1 MTYKQ
6 LNEMIRSNDPLP
18 YNISDEDR
26 IKLKRIKAE
35 FNRLYDGSHEN
46 YNESNLEDWCYNED
60 TRIRD
65 EKLKQLGI

>member
-1 MTYKQ
+1 
-6 LNEMIRSNDPLP
+6 MIRSNDPLP

-46 YNESNLEDWCYNED
+46 YNEEDLEDWCYNED
-60 TRIRD
+60 TKVRD
-65 EKLKQLGI
+65 QKLKQLGI